1 MELTSHRCT
10 EQKTLSTPA
19 APLKPTVRLL
29 LPFPFP
35 FPALAAL
42 GPFLSLLG
50 RREVRSPVSLN
61 DLRCSVAHKVR
72 KLPPV
77 FLPVQAL
84 LQGLVCLPLLLR
96 LYELFPQSLQS
107 PSSDV
112 TKHLSP
118 ASSLT
123 PQAPTPDQK
132 NVNGSK

>member
-1 MELTSHRCT
+1 
-10 EQKTLSTPA
+10 
-19 APLKPTVRLL
+19 
-29 LPFPFP
+29 
-35 FPALAAL
+35 
-42 GPFLSLLG
+42 
-50 RREVRSPVSLN
+50 
-61 DLRCSVAHKVR
+61 
-72 KLPPV
+72 V